1 MTDTRMLIG
10 GGRPAV
16 DPATSMAVTSP
27 VDGRELGR
35 IADATA
41 DQVHDAVTAAT
52 DAFRAWRRTSGAERA
67 RLMHLLADLL
77 ERDAEELALLETSD
91 NGKLLRETRTQ
102 ARFAAR
108 NYRFFAGLADKI
120 HGRTVPLD
128 AWDTFDYTV
137 REPVGVAALITA
149 WNSPMQLLAN
159 KLAPAL
165 AAGCTVVVKPSELAP
180 LTTLRMAELVTEAG
194 FPDGVVNIV
203 TGGAEAGVALTT
215 DPRLGRI
222 SFTGSVETGQA
233 IQRAA
238 TAALVPVTL
247 ELGGKSANIVFDD
260 ADLERALPVAVAGIF
275 AAGGQTCIAGSRL
288 LVHERVHDRSCEQV
302 AETAR
307 RIVLGDPTDDAT
319 QMARWRAR
327 RSGCGSRPHRPRP
340 HRRCAA
346 ADRRWH
352 SRRRR
357 TSPRLLRRAD
367 GLRARRSGVG
377 PRQQEV
383 FGPVLATPPVADEE
397 EASPSAN
404 VTEYGLAQRQSGPR
418 MSPAHTGSARELAAG
433 TVWVN
438 TYRYS
443 AAQAPFGVVKKSG
456 YGRERGVEAIDEY
469 LHTKNVLIDLSD
481 EVRDPFAIKADGGRH
496 DHHPDR
502 PLRAR
507 PDGLPVAG
515 RLATAHDVLA

>member
-260 ADLERALPVAVAGIF
+260 ADLERALPGAVAGIF

-288 LVHERVHDRSCEQV
+288 LVHERVHDRLVEQV

-319 QMARWRAR
+319 QMGPVASQAQRMRILDRIGRAR
-327 RSGCGSRPHRPRP
+327 TDGAQLLTGGGIPDDADLARGSFVEPTVFAHVDP
-340 HRRCAA
+340 ASDLA
-346 ADRRWH
+346 
-352 SRRRR
+352 
-357 TSPRLLRRAD
+357 
-367 GLRARRSGVG
+367 
-377 PRQQEV
+377 QQEV
-383 FGPVLATPPVADEE
+383 FGPVLATHRFADEE
-397 EASPSAN
+397 EALAIAN
-404 VTEYGLAQRQSGPR
+404 GTEYGLASGIWTSDVSR
-418 MSPAHTGSARELAAG
+418 AHRVARELAAG

-443 AAQAPFGVVKKSG
+443 AAQAPFGGVKKSG

-481 EVRDPFAIKADGGRH
+481 EVRDPFAIKA
-496 DHHPDR
+496 
-502 PLRAR
+502 
-507 PDGLPVAG
+507 
-515 RLATAHDVLA
+515 